1 MEDSHMAD
9 FRRNGH
15 WIIAVIGL
23 VTSVWAVTVLAQRQ
37 PVPNAPGA
45 ARNPGSALADVP
57 GSADPKGLSTVFRS
71 VSKGALPGIVSI
83 ETKGRA
89 IKVGGRRGRG
99 AEESPFGDSHPFG
112 DLFRNDPRFRE
123 FFRDQPE
130 RELPRQQGMASGFI
144 IDPSGLVLT
153 NGHVV
158 EDAEQVVVRLFDG
171 REYYAS
177 EVKSDPLSDV
187 AIIRI
192 KPDVPLTALRLGD
205 SDAEEVGDWVIAVG
219 SPFGLDLTVTA
230 GIISAKGR
238 SPQLNVRGEFLQTD
252 AAINPGNSGGPLL
265 NLNGEVIGINTAI
278 STRSGGYDGVGF
290 AIPINKARWVAD
302 QLRAHGLVK
311 RAYLG
316 IMLQDL
322 NNELAQRFS
331 VPLGRGV
338 LVAEVQP
345 DSPAD
350 KAKIESGDLIVAIN
364 NHPVR
369 SRPHL
374 QSIVEQLQVGKAYP
388 ITIVREGKERQLQI
402 TLAELPKELARRAQE
417 GEPDA
422 EPEAKSGGPDKFDE
436 LGLEVADVTP
446 DVAKQLG
453 LTASAGV
460 LVSSVTVNSPAYLA
474 GLRQGM
480 IIEKVGSKRVA
491 SMSDFKDALKDVSL
505 DKGFVVQARSQAG
518 AKFYVLRKEP
528 KPLSR

>member
-1 MEDSHMAD
+1 MATI
-9 FRRNGH
+9 RRNSH

-23 VTSVWAVTVLAQRQ
+23 ATSAWAVTVLAQRQ
-37 PVPNAPGA
+37 PGLAAPGP
-45 ARNPGSALADVP
+45 ARNPAVAPVADVP
-57 GSADPKGLSTVFRS
+57 GSADPRGLSTIFRS
-71 VSKGALPGIVSI
+71 VSRDALPGIVSI
-83 ETKGRA
+83 ETKARA
-89 IKVGGRRGRG
+89 MKVGGRRGRG
-99 AEESPFGDSHPFG
+99 GEESPFGENFPFG
-112 DLFRNDPRFRE
+112 ELFRNDPRFRE

-130 RELPRQQGMASGFI
+130 RELPRQQGMGSGFI
-144 IDPSGLVLT
+144 IDASGLVLT

-171 REYYAS
+171 REFYAT

-192 KPDVPLTALRLGD
+192 KPEAPLTALRLGD
-205 SDAEEVGDWVIAVG
+205 SDAEEVGDWVLAVG

-302 QLRAHGLVK
+302 QLRATGAVK

-322 NNELAQRFS
+322 TNELAQRFN

-350 KAKIESGDLIVAIN
+350 KAKIESGDLIVAMN
-364 NHPVR
+364 NQPVR
-369 SRPHL
+369 SRPNL
-374 QSIVEQLQVGKAYP
+374 QSIVEQLQVGKTYP
-388 ITIVREGKERQLQI
+388 VTIVREGKERTLQI

-417 GEPDA
+417 EDADA
-422 EPEAKSGGPDKFDE
+422 EPEGKSSGPNKFDE
-436 LGLEVADVTP
+436 LGLELSDVTP
-446 DVAKQLG
+446 DIVKQLG
-453 LTASAGV
+453 LATSAGV
-460 LVSSVTVNSPAYLA
+460 LVTSVSVNSAAYQA

-491 SMSDFKDALKDVSL
+491 SMADFKDALKDVSL
-505 DKGFVVQARSQAG
+505 DKGFVLQARSQSG
-518 AKFYVLRKEP
+518 AKFYVLKREP